1 MDPEMR
7 TTKPHR
13 NPAERLGPARSAM
26 LRAMKD
32 RVGVVVCGTRRA
44 AQWRTAFRD
53 AGIEADVVETDT
65 DEAQAGACK
74 VLVPRGRLVE
84 ANAIVTAVTRGDR
97 ALPGGGLDWRA
108 LIAVVLVIALVG
120 SVVIGLVR

>member
-1 MDPEMR
+1 
-7 TTKPHR
+7 
-13 NPAERLGPARSAM
+13 M

-65 DEAQAGACK
+65 DEAEAGASK

-97 ALPGGGLDWRA
+97 SLPGGALDVRA
-108 LIAVVLVIALVG
+108 LIAVVLVLALIG
-120 SVVIGLVR
+120 SVVISVVR